1 MKIKEEKNN
10 KKQDYTVVIV
20 MSFIMGSLSV
30 ITLLVFLILV
40 CTKQPQPTET
50 PTMKCLTKIPIIS
63 PAQLPRTT
71 YNIFRYVRHSKSNQK
86 FVGENEPKPTENDL
100 ETVYYGCKNSTSIE
114 SDSVNNGL
122 PLSTYNLVNV
132 EVHKNP
138 FLEKLLNSP
147 LASDASS
154 QSNEK
159 HDCSF
164 RTENLKPYPKTKIQ
178 QPVTLKPALEKL
190 KKLYTA
196 SSVST
201 GSDLPQIKRA
211 KRAVL
216 DKEGEIHAVDK
227 SPTRTTTMQPYVE
240 LWDTEDKIIEVE
252 KTPKKSR
259 KKEFPK
265 KEKSTK
271 NFQNLFSLSSENLM
285 EYSDTFD
292 VEDEYDTAMQYELFK
307 QFEGEKRRGDTS
319 EDVPDIVKLGDQPCC
334 SKTFK

>member
-1 MKIKEEKNN
+1 M
-10 KKQDYTVVIV
+10 
-20 MSFIMGSLSV
+20 
-30 ITLLVFLILV
+30 
-40 CTKQPQPTET
+40 
-50 PTMKCLTKIPIIS
+50 
-63 PAQLPRTT
+63 
-71 YNIFRYVRHSKSNQK
+71 
-86 FVGENEPKPTENDL
+86 
-100 ETVYYGCKNSTSIE
+100 
-114 SDSVNNGL
+114 
-122 PLSTYNLVNV
+122 
-132 EVHKNP
+132 
-138 FLEKLLNSP
+138 
-147 LASDASS
+147 
-154 QSNEK
+154 
-159 HDCSF
+159 
-164 RTENLKPYPKTKIQ
+164 
-178 QPVTLKPALEKL
+178 

-240 LWDTEDKIIEVE
+240 LWDPKDKIIEVE

-271 NFQNLFSLSSENLM
+271 NFQNLFSLLSENLM
-285 EYSDTFD
+285 EYSDKFD

-307 QFEGEKRRGDTS
+307 QFEDEKRRGDTS
-319 EDVPDIVKLGDQPCC
+319 EDVPDILKLGDQPCC